1 MRFFIDSLLVAS
13 RHRRYRPDCGTDTH
27 NGPSPS
33 LGTRG
38 ADGQAP
44 LVLFPFAHR
53 VGRRGR
59 ARWRSAEPR
68 CGTIGLMEITW
79 LGETCV
85 RLRGREGTVVA
96 DAYRSVAGPTG
107 RGLTA
112 DISTYSHAEM
122 PAPWTPAD
130 GDATALGASGTGV
143 VPPTSLETA
152 FLIDA
157 PGEYEVHEVLVT
169 GVRTYR
175 DDSRGGE
182 RGVNTAFV
190 YELDGLDVLHLG
202 DIGHLLTEQM
212 LDEIGSVQIALV
224 PVGGALGTARAVEL
238 VTGLGASL
246 VVPMPIGDEPQ
257 QALGRFLKEMSVTD
271 PQPVQRLSVSISTVP
286 QETTVVV
293 LEQRGRS

>member
-1 MRFFIDSLLVAS
+1 
-13 RHRRYRPDCGTDTH
+13 
-27 NGPSPS
+27 
-33 LGTRG
+33 
-38 ADGQAP
+38 
-44 LVLFPFAHR
+44 
-53 VGRRGR
+53 
-59 ARWRSAEPR
+59 
-68 CGTIGLMEITW
+68 MEITW

-112 DISTYSHAEM
+112 DICTYSHAER
-122 PAPWTPAD
+122 PAPWSPVPEGSAPFGTSA
-130 GDATALGASGTGV
+130 TGV
-143 VPPTSLETA
+143 TPPTSLESA

-175 DDSRGGE
+175 DDTKGSE

-190 YELDGLDVLHLG
+190 YELDGLDVIHLG
-202 DIGHLLTEQM
+202 DIGHVLTEQM
-212 LDEIGSVQIALV
+212 LGEVGSVQVALV
-224 PVGGALGTARAVEL
+224 PLGGALSTARAVEL
-238 VTGLGASL
+238 VTGLGANL
-246 VVPMPIGDEPQ
+246 VVPMLVGDEQP
-257 QALGRFLKEMSVTD
+257 QALERFLKEMSVTD

-293 LEQRGRS
+293 LEQRART